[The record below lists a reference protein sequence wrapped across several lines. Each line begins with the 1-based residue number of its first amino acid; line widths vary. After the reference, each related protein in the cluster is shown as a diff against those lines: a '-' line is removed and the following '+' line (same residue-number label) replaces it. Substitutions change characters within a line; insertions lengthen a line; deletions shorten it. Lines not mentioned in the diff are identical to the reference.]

1 VAVRSVV
8 STDPDT
14 GIPDLVRRLTDDS
27 KRLALDEVRLA
38 KLEMG
43 ESIREGARGM
53 LWLGLA
59 FGAAVVALVALT
71 FTLAALLGRLIGHYW
86 AGTLIVAV
94 VELIAAFVLVRMG
107 LRRLAAPSYT
117 FEASRETV
125 RDTVDWARTARAH

>member
-1 VAVRSVV
+1 MAVRPVV
-8 STDPDT
+8 SVDPET
-14 GIPDLVRRLTDDS
+14 GIPDLIRRLTDDS

-43 ESIREGARGM
+43 ESIRDGAHGA

-59 FGAAVVALVALT
+59 FGAGAIALVGLT
-71 FTLAALLGRLIGHYW
+71 IGLAALLGRLLGHYW

-94 VELIAAFVLVRMG
+94 VELIAAFVLVRTG

-117 FEASRETV
+117 FEASREAA
-125 RDTVDWARTARAH
+125 RETVDWARTVRAQ